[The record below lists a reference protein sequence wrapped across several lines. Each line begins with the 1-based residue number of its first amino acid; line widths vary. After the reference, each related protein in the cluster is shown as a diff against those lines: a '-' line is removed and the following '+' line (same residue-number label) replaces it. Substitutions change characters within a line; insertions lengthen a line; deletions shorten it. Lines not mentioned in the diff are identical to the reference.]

1 MALKFGY
8 WMPLGSGGFVIS
20 NIKQRTDWS
29 LDYNAKL
36 AQTAEELGF
45 EYGLAPARFLA
56 SHGWELQQ
64 EAITC
69 TAVLAAQTKK
79 LKLISAVHTGFWH
92 PAMVA
97 KMLATIDVYSGG
109 RAAINVLTGWF
120 KDEFRAFG
128 EPWLDHDERYRR
140 SEEFIQIL
148 KGFWTQERF
157 TFKGDFYRINEGWL
171 KPRPASAPEVFQGG
185 NSKAARRMAAKYSD
199 WYFINGNTVEGVK
212 EQIDEVRALAA
223 AEGRTVKF
231 GLNGFVIQRRTEAEA
246 LEQLEAIVAGADP
259 EIVRAFGEQVKN
271 AGQSTREKIGMWAN
285 SDYANLVQPNDGFK
299 TRLFGPPELI
309 AERIRAYEAIGVD
322 LILCAFLHF
331 TDELPAFGREVIPLL
346 RKQRAKATCTRDT
359 GSTCRNPRLTP
370 AFNGSISG
378 RAIALLREVIGLAS
392 SIRLRSPLGFWAV
405 MMCA

>member
-36 AQTAEELGF
+36 AQTAEDLGF

-79 LKLISAVHTGFWH
+79 LKLISAIHTGFWH

-109 RAAINVLTGWF
+109 RAAIKVLTGWF
-120 KDEFRAFG
+120 KEEFRAFG
-128 EPWLDHDERYRR
+128 EPWLEHDERYRR

-171 KPRPASAPEVFQGG
+171 KPRPVSAPEVFQGG

-231 GLNGFVIQRRTEAEA
+231 GLNGFVIQRPTEAEA
-246 LEQLEAIVAGADP
+246 LEQLEAIIAGADP

-271 AGQSTREKIGMWAN
+271 AGQSNSREDRHVGKLG
-285 SDYANLVQPNDGFK
+285 LRQ
-299 TRLFGPPELI
+299 FGPAQRWLQDP
-309 AERIRAYEAIGVD
+309 AVRPSRIDRRAD
-322 LILCAFLHF
+322 
-331 TDELPAFGREVIPLL
+331 
-346 RKQRAKATCTRDT
+346 
-359 GSTCRNPRLTP
+359 S
-370 AFNGSISG
+370 
-378 RAIALLREVIGLAS
+378 
-392 SIRLRSPLGFWAV
+392 RLRSHRRRLDPLRLSSLHRRVAGLRSRSHPAI
-405 MMCA
+405 AEAKKQNLQYASGT

>member
-1 MALKFGY
+1 MTLKFGY

-29 LDYNAKL
+29 LDYNANL
-36 AQTAEELGF
+36 AQEAEELGF

-69 TAVLAAQTKK
+69 TAVLAALTKK
-79 LKLISAVHTGFWH
+79 LKLISAIHTGFWH

-120 KDEFRAFG
+120 RDEFRAFG

-148 KGFWTQERF
+148 KGFWTQERL
-157 TFKGDFYRINEGWL
+157 TFKGDFYRINDGWL
-171 KPRPASAPEVFQGG
+171 KPRPVSAPEVFQGG

-199 WYFINGNTVEGVK
+199 WYFINGNTVEGAK

-231 GLNGFVIQRRTEAEA
+231 GLNGFVIQRPTEAEA
-246 LEQLEAIVAGADP
+246 LQQLEAIIAGADP

-271 AGQSTREKIGMWAN
+271 AGQSTRENIGMWVT

-309 AERIRAYEAIGVD
+309 AERIRAYEAVGVD

-346 RKQRAKATCTRDT
+346 RGKRASLA
-359 GSTCRNPRLTP
+359 GN
-370 AFNGSISG
+370 
-378 RAIALLREVIGLAS
+378 LAS
-392 SIRLRSPLGFWAV
+392 ALRADTMV
-405 MMCA
+405 